1 MSDEFLEKVKAQFA
15 AGNYAEVIEEW
26 GIDTSNSHE
35 FKEKAYADYHHRE
48 QDVIITTYP
57 KSGTTWMKQ
66 IAVQIGYL
74 GAGEY
79 KHIDD
84 VVPWPDKLVPI
95 EGPEL
100 NDISVLSDSP
110 TGIHVIKSHLE
121 ADYIPYDTGVKCICV
136 IRDPK
141 DTLVSVV
148 HFENG
153 FNKLLFDHTV
163 PVEEWVAAF
172 QTDRFIYQPW
182 AMLTDSWWKLKD
194 QDNVLIMLYED
205 MKKDPTATIKTVAD
219 FLQVELTEDQFNNV
233 LEKSSFSYMKANDD
247 KFAPPAWDAGHVPM
261 VRSGKSGNSKE
272 LLSKEAQVQIDEYCM
287 QELEKIGS
295 TFPYHDLYA
304 LKS

>member
-15 AGNYAEVIEEW
+15 TGNYAEVIEEW
-26 GIDTSNSHE
+26 GVDTSNSHQ
-35 FKEKAYADYHHRE
+35 FKKNAYADYHYKA
-48 QDVIITTYP
+48 QDVIVTTYP

-74 GAGEY
+74 GDGEY
-79 KHIDD
+79 NHIDD

-182 AMLTDSWWKLKD
+182 ALLTDSWWRLKD
-194 QDNVLIMLYED
+194 RDNVLIMFYED
-205 MKKDPTATIKTVAD
+205 MKKDPQATVKQVAD
-219 FLQVELTEDQFNNV
+219 FLQVELTKEQFKKV

-261 VRSGKSGNSKE
+261 VRSGKSGNAKE
-272 LLSKEAQVQIDEYCM
+272 LLSTESQLQIDEFCM
-287 QELEKIGS
+287 REFEKLGS
-295 TFPYHDLYA
+295 TFPYRELYA

>member
-1 MSDEFLEKVKAQFA
+1 MSDEFLDKVTALFE
-15 AGNYAEVIEEW
+15 AGRYADAIQEW
-26 GIDTSNSHE
+26 GIDTSNSHD
-35 FKEKAYADYHHRE
+35 FKQKAYADYRFNE
-48 QDVIITTYP
+48 KDVIVTTYP

-74 GAGEY
+74 GEGEY
-79 KHIDD
+79 RHIDD

-100 NDISVLSDSP
+100 NDVSVLSDSP

-121 ADYIPYDTGVKCICV
+121 AAYVPVDTGVKCICV

-153 FNKLLFDHTV
+153 FNKLLFNHTV
-163 PVEEWVAAF
+163 PVDEWVAAF

-182 AMLTDSWWKLKD
+182 ALLTDSWWRLKD
-194 QDNVLIMLYED
+194 SSNVLVMFYED
-205 MKKDPTATIKTVAD
+205 MKKDLQNTVKQVAE
-219 FLQVELTEDQFNNV
+219 FLQVELTEEQFNKV
-233 LEKSSFSYMKANDD
+233 LEKSSFSYMKANDE

-272 LLSKEAQVQIDEYCM
+272 LFSEEAQAQIDAFCVR
-287 QELEKIGS
+287 ELEKLS
-295 TFPYHDLYA
+295 SDFPYRERYA
-304 LKS
+304 KG